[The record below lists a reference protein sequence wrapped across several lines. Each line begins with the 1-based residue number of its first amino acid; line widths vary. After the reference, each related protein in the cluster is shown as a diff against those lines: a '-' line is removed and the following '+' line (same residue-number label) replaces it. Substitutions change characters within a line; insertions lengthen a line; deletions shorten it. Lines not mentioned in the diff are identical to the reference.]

1 VGRIYPKAQLIFSC
15 INLLC
20 ALVGRTYPN
29 RQLIFS
35 RINVFCSFVGRIYPK
50 VQFILCSI
58 NLLCAIVS
66 RMYPKVQKFSLAL
79 IWCIVGAFLFVNCHK
94 LSDSLNKENRGVLCF
109 SMYICCLQASF
120 FLEIILGKSF
130 GLAHSLSVGFFRIQT
145 YIK

>member
-1 VGRIYPKAQLIFSC
+1 
-15 INLLC
+15 
-20 ALVGRTYPN
+20 VGRTYPN

-94 LSDSLNKENRGVLCF
+94 LSDSLNKENRGILCF
-109 SMYICCLQASF
+109 SMYMCCLQASF
-120 FLEIILGKSF
+120 FLEIILGKKLWISPF
-130 GLAHSLSVGFFRIQT
+130 TLCGLFQNSNIYQVMTMNKPTWCDFFKRLSL
-145 YIK
+145 